1 MRYRAGRLENLPH
14 DVDPARDWIR
24 SHRMWYSARIRR
36 RLHFANPKSEIPLPK
51 FLRMIE
57 VVDVTQHYGIRPVLR
72 KINLSIPPRS
82 LAAVIGPNGM
92 GKSTLLA
99 VIAGVLTPQHGYVE
113 IDGLR
118 RKSSIENELTIRRRV
133 VYLPDRPWLPKNRT
147 GREFLLGV
155 GRLYDIP
162 VERLIDHVERLLQL
176 FELDRL
182 GDSPIRTYSAGQQKK
197 ISLSSALVTE
207 ANILLLDEPF
217 SGGLDPSGILA
228 LKHVLRRIAE
238 DGGAILM
245 TTPVPELVDELA
257 DRLIILREGQIAV
270 QGTLHDLQRETRC
283 SGGLA
288 EVLER
293 LISPHTLENLDR
305 YFEGRP

>member
-1 MRYRAGRLENLPH
+1 
-14 DVDPARDWIR
+14 
-24 SHRMWYSARIRR
+24 
-36 RLHFANPKSEIPLPK
+36 
-51 FLRMIE
+51 MIE
-57 VVDVTQHYGIRPVLR
+57 VVDVTQHYGVRPVLR

-99 VIAGVLTPQHGYVE
+99 VIAGVLTPQRGYVE

-118 RKSSIENELTIRRRV
+118 RRSSIENELAIRRRV

-207 ANILLLDEPF
+207 ASILLLDEPF

-245 TTPVPELVDELA
+245 STPVPELVDELA
-257 DRLIILREGQIAV
+257 DRLIILRDGQVAV

-305 YFEGRP
+305 YFGGRE

>member
-1 MRYRAGRLENLPH
+1 
-14 DVDPARDWIR
+14 
-24 SHRMWYSARIRR
+24 
-36 RLHFANPKSEIPLPK
+36 
-51 FLRMIE
+51 
-57 VVDVTQHYGIRPVLR
+57 
-72 KINLSIPPRS
+72 
-82 LAAVIGPNGM
+82 GM

-99 VIAGVLTPQHGYVE
+99 VIAGVLTPQHGFVE

-118 RKSSIENELTIRRRV
+118 RKSSVENELAIRRRV

-207 ANILLLDEPF
+207 AKILLLDEPF

-245 TTPVPELVDELA
+245 STPVPELVDELA
-257 DRLIILREGQIAV
+257 DRLIILRDGQIAV
-270 QGTLHDLQRETRC
+270 QGTLRDLQHETGC

-293 LISPHTLENLDR
+293 LIAPHTLENLDR
-305 YFEGRP
+305 YFEGGRS

>member
-1 MRYRAGRLENLPH
+1 LDTFIRDVVFCHDLPT
-14 DVDPARDWIR
+14 
-24 SHRMWYSARIRR
+24 SQ
-36 RLHFANPKSEIPLPK
+36 FAETPNPKSEIPLPK
-51 FLRMIE
+51 SSSMIE

-72 KINLSIPPRS
+72 RINLSIPARS

-155 GRLYDIP
+155 GRLFDIP

-257 DRLIILREGQIAV
+257 DRLIILRDGQIAV

>member
-1 MRYRAGRLENLPH
+1 
-14 DVDPARDWIR
+14 
-24 SHRMWYSARIRR
+24 
-36 RLHFANPKSEIPLPK
+36 
-51 FLRMIE
+51 MIE

-176 FELDRL
+176 FELERL

>member
-1 MRYRAGRLENLPH
+1 
-14 DVDPARDWIR
+14 
-24 SHRMWYSARIRR
+24 
-36 RLHFANPKSEIPLPK
+36 
-51 FLRMIE
+51 MIE
-57 VVDVTQHYGIRPVLR
+57 VVNVTQHYGIRPVLR
-72 KINLSIPPRS
+72 KINLSIPSRS

-99 VIAGVLTPQHGYVE
+99 VIAGVLTPQHGFVE

-118 RKSSIENELTIRRRV
+118 RKSSVENELAIRRRV

-162 VERLIDHVERLLQL
+162 VEHLIDHVERLLQL

-197 ISLSSALVTE
+197 ISLCSALVTE
-207 ANILLLDEPF
+207 AKILLLDEPF

-238 DGGAILM
+238 EGGAILM
-245 TTPVPELVDELA
+245 STPVPELVDELA
-257 DRLIILREGQIAV
+257 DRLIILRDGQVAV
-270 QGTLHDLQRETRC
+270 QGTLRDLQQDTGC
-283 SGGLA
+283 SGGLS

-305 YFEGRP
+305 YFEGRRS